1 MRIMADAILLPVV
14 DLWNDTQALQ
24 SRYSLSFFDTLL
36 LATCERGGVTVL
48 YTEDMGAPRTIQSI
62 TLVNPF

>member
-24 SRYSLSFFDTLL
+24 SRYSLSFFDALL
-36 LATCERGGVTVL
+36 LATCERGGVTAL